1 MFLGLRMMEGV
12 SCADFAEKFGCEL
25 DSVYGS
31 VCERLIS
38 EGLLVREGDRYKL
51 TSRGIDVSNAVLA
64 EFLL

>member
-25 DSVYGS
+25 DSVFGAAC
-31 VCERLIS
+31 VRLIS
-38 EGLLVREGDRYKL
+38 EELLVLEGDRYKL